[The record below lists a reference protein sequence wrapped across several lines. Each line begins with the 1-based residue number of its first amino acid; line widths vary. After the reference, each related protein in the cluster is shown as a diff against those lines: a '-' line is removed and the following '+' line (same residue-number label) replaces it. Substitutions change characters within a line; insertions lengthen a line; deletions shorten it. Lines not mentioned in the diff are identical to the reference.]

1 MLPDMPRC
9 REDDIVVVEM
19 NQDVLGAPIDAKD
32 SSTLQ
37 PSGKARRQRKAQIG
51 PPLNDAAQ
59 AAPLQLHGQTAAD
72 GFDFG
77 QFGHRANLLGD
88 DVPQRSAPLS
98 ADAMLP
104 SMAETTPPVDP
115 SSQGTASFGFR
126 EVSAEEKP
134 SLVRG
139 VFESVA
145 DRYDLMN
152 DLMSGGIHRLW
163 KSTMIDWLRPR
174 AGQHFIDVAGG
185 TGDIAFRILE
195 RLRAD
200 GSAAAS
206 RVVVCDLTPAMLAVG
221 RDRAIDRGILSGIE
235 WVNGD
240 AENLPFADR
249 SFDAYT
255 VAFGLRNLTHLDQAL
270 TEARR
275 VLRPGGRL
283 LCLEFSHVAVAD
295 PRPALRSL
303 FFPSVAPAG
312 PDRGARSSRLSI
324 SGGEHKALPAAG

>member
-1 MLPDMPRC
+1 
-9 REDDIVVVEM
+9 
-19 NQDVLGAPIDAKD
+19 
-32 SSTLQ
+32 
-37 PSGKARRQRKAQIG
+37 
-51 PPLNDAAQ
+51 
-59 AAPLQLHGQTAAD
+59 
-72 GFDFG
+72 
-77 QFGHRANLLGD
+77 
-88 DVPQRSAPLS
+88 
-98 ADAMLP
+98 
-104 SMAETTPPVDP
+104 MAETAPPVDP
-115 SSQGTASFGFR
+115 PSQGTASFGFR
-126 EVSAEEKP
+126 EVAAEEKP

-163 KSTMIDWLRPR
+163 KSAMIDWLRPR

-195 RLRAD
+195 RVK
-200 GSAAAS
+200 GGAAPS
-206 RVVVCDLTPAMLAVG
+206 RVVVCDLTSAMLAVG
-221 RDRAIDRGILSGIE
+221 RDRAIDRGLLSGIE

-255 VAFGLRNLTHLDQAL
+255 IAFGLRNLTHLDQAL

-283 LCLEFSHVAVAD
+283 LCLEFSHVALPLLDRLYDLYSFQVLPLLGQIVARD
-295 PRPALRSL
+295 RAAYQYLVESIRRFPRQEELVQRIA
-303 FFPSVAPAG
+303 
-312 PDRGARSSRLSI
+312 
-324 SGGEHKALPAAG
+324 AAGFERATFRNLMGGIAALHSGWRL

>member
-1 MLPDMPRC
+1 MT
-9 REDDIVVVEM
+9 E
-19 NQDVLGAPIDAKD
+19 
-32 SSTLQ
+32 
-37 PSGKARRQRKAQIG
+37 SG
-51 PPLNDAAQ
+51 
-59 AAPLQLHGQTAAD
+59 
-72 GFDFG
+72 
-77 QFGHRANLLGD
+77 
-88 DVPQRSAPLS
+88 
-98 ADAMLP
+98 
-104 SMAETTPPVDP
+104 PPVDP
-115 SSQGTASFGFR
+115 SNLGTASFGFR
-126 EVSAEEKP
+126 DVAAGEKA

-163 KSTMIDWLRPR
+163 KSAMIDWLRPR

-195 RLRAD
+195 RL
-200 GSAAAS
+200 GSLGSTAEA
-206 RVVVCDLTPAMLAVG
+206 RIVVCDLTPAMLAVG

-240 AENLPFADR
+240 AEKLPFADR

-255 VAFGLRNLTHLDQAL
+255 VAFGFRNLTHLDQAL

-283 LCLEFSHVAVAD
+283 LCLEFSHVALPILDRLYDLYSFRVLPLLGQIVARD
-295 PRPALRSL
+295 RPAYQYLVESIRR
-303 FFPSVAPAG
+303 FPRQ
-312 PDRGARSSRLSI
+312 DELSQRI
-324 SGGEHKALPAAG
+324 AAAGFERVTFRNLTGGIAALHSAWRL

>member
-1 MLPDMPRC
+1 MT
-9 REDDIVVVEM
+9 ESE
-19 NQDVLGAPIDAKD
+19 
-32 SSTLQ
+32 
-37 PSGKARRQRKAQIG
+37 
-51 PPLNDAAQ
+51 
-59 AAPLQLHGQTAAD
+59 
-72 GFDFG
+72 
-77 QFGHRANLLGD
+77 
-88 DVPQRSAPLS
+88 
-98 ADAMLP
+98 
-104 SMAETTPPVDP
+104 PPVDP
-115 SSQGTASFGFR
+115 SKQGTASFGFR
-126 EVSAEEKP
+126 DVAAGDKA

-163 KSTMIDWLRPR
+163 KSAMIDWLRPR

-195 RLRAD
+195 RL
-200 GSAAAS
+200 GSVGSTAGA

-235 WVNGD
+235 WVDGD
-240 AENLPFADR
+240 AERLPFADR

-283 LCLEFSHVAVAD
+283 LCLEFSHVVLPILDRLYDLYSFRVLPLLGQIVARD
-295 PRPALRSL
+295 RPAYQYLVESIRR
-303 FFPSVAPAG
+303 FPRQ
-312 PDRGARSSRLSI
+312 DELSQRI
-324 SGGEHKALPAAG
+324 AAAGFERVTFRNLTGGIAALHSAWRI

>member
-1 MLPDMPRC
+1 
-9 REDDIVVVEM
+9 
-19 NQDVLGAPIDAKD
+19 
-32 SSTLQ
+32 
-37 PSGKARRQRKAQIG
+37 
-51 PPLNDAAQ
+51 
-59 AAPLQLHGQTAAD
+59 
-72 GFDFG
+72 
-77 QFGHRANLLGD
+77 
-88 DVPQRSAPLS
+88 
-98 ADAMLP
+98 MLP
-104 SMAETTPPVDP
+104 SMAEPTPPIDP

-134 SLVRG
+134 SLVRD

-174 AGQHFIDVAGG
+174 AGQDFIDVAGG
-185 TGDIAFRILE
+185 TGDVAFRILE
-195 RLRAD
+195 RLKDA
-200 GSAAAS
+200 GSTAAS

-221 RDRAIDRGILSGIE
+221 RDRAIDRGMLSGIE

-240 AENLPFADR
+240 AENLPFAER

-255 VAFGLRNLTHLDQAL
+255 VAFGFRNVTHLDQAL

-283 LCLEFSHVAVAD
+283 LCLEFSHVAVPVLDRLYDLYSFHVLPLLGQIVARD
-295 PRPALRSL
+295 RPAYQYLVESIRR
-303 FFPSVAPAG
+303 FPRQDDLAQRIA
-312 PDRGARSSRLSI
+312 
-324 SGGEHKALPAAG
+324 AAGFERVTFRNLTGGIAALHSAWRL